1 MSKELKSRIE
11 ELEEALKLK
20 DQELSRYRNE
30 LVKTNQS
37 LERIIV
43 DLTQEL
49 KWVSIIQKALAP
61 TQIPNIPGF
70 EFSSKFLPGQSGGGD
85 YFDIFE
91 HDDRLKF
98 GVLLSSSSGYSM
110 SALFLSVLMKI
121 SGRIEAKKGLQPQ
134 QALDIL
140 AQEMTPNLQAKDEAS
155 IFYGVVDRRSFELR
169 YTLLG
174 ELAVFHQPHAQD
186 KSQEKLVRMDPAG
199 KALSL
204 KNNTGFIDH
213 TIQLGP
219 RDRVVL
225 CSEGL
230 VQAKNPAGEV
240 FGMERLQKLVL
251 RAPRAGVHELRNE
264 ILFRTEQFSETAEP
278 IRDQTV
284 IVIEV
289 NDRVIKLA
297 K

>member
-1 MSKELKSRIE
+1 MSKELKTRIE
-11 ELEEALKLK
+11 ELEEALRLK
-20 DQELSRYRNE
+20 DQELSRYRAE
-30 LVKTNQS
+30 LQKTNQS
-37 LERIIV
+37 LERIIA

-49 KWVSIIQKALAP
+49 KWVGIIQKALAP

-70 EFSSKFLPGQSGGGD
+70 EFSSKFIPGQSGGGD

-110 SALFLSVLMKI
+110 SALFLSVLMKV

-134 QALDIL
+134 QALEIL
-140 AQEMTPNLQAKDEAS
+140 AAEMTPNLQAKDEAS
-155 IFYGVVDRRSFELR
+155 VFYGVVDRRSFELR

-174 ELAVFHQPHAQD
+174 DLAVFHQPQAG
-186 KSQEKLVRMDPAG
+186 EKLVRLDPAG
-199 KALSL
+199 RGLSL

-219 RDRVVL
+219 RDRVIL
-225 CSEGL
+225 CSEGV
-230 VQAKNPAGEV
+230 VQAKNPAGEA

-251 RAPRAGVHELRNE
+251 RAPRAGVHDLRNE
-264 ILFRTEQFSETAEP
+264 ILFRIEQHSETNEP
-278 IRDQTV
+278 LRDQTV
-284 IVIEV
+284 LVIEV